1 MKVFG
6 IPERRALGL
15 GVIAGLGVL
24 GVSCATPALALTI
37 SNVDPKPH
45 TVTVTAG
52 SDAKEL
58 TIEPDK
64 NVEAECG
71 SGCKIKLENGEI
83 YEMKGGETVSIDG
96 GVIFVDASP
105 DANDKDL
112 PDIDPDAEQPPH

>member
-1 MKVFG
+1 MRVFG
-6 IPERRALGL
+6 IPERGALGR

-24 GVSCATPALALTI
+24 AVIGASPALALTI

-52 SDAKEL
+52 GDAKEL

-83 YEMKGGETVSIDG
+83 YEMKGGETLSIDG